1 MKFVALIIIT
11 PNKRKK
17 EAIAVAKER
26 GAKSVTIIKGKHLGK
41 KFNSSLKNLMGESVC
56 LLLFLIPRK
65 LSLKVI
71 KDIKK
76 HFCSDKFS
84 KDAIVFTVPLS
95 HIEGLDTDEIHQFEN
110 RIRNMI

>member
-1 MKFVALIIIT
+1 MKFVALIVVIST
-11 PNKRKK
+11 KRKK
-17 EAIAVAKER
+17 EAITIAKER
-26 GAKSVTIIKGKHLGK
+26 GAESVTIIKGKHLGK

-76 HFCSDKFS
+76 HFCSEKFS
-84 KDAIVFTVPLS
+84 KDAIVFTIPLS

-110 RIRNMI
+110 KIRNMM

>member
-1 MKFVALIIIT
+1 MKFVALVIIV

-17 EAIAVAKER
+17 EAVDIAKER

-41 KFNSSLKNLMGESVC
+41 KFGSSLKSIMGDNIT

-71 KDIKK
+71 KDIKIQ
-76 HFCSDKFS
+76 FCSEKFS
-84 KDAIVFTVPLS
+84 NDAIAFTIPIS
-95 HIEGLDTDEIHQFEN
+95 HIEGLDPDEIHQFEN
-110 RIRNMI
+110 KIRNMI